1 MNRPNAHP
9 VDAQGRRAR
18 FPRQT
23 TPLTSLGVGELA
35 DRGRALARL
44 RTRAAD
50 LVDEVAVLGEDA
62 ALREGQLLAQGPAG
76 GAEAARA
83 VRADPEADRH
93 RHHASNG
100 PARHVVLLAT
110 WQR

>member
-44 RTRAAD
+44 SARAAD

-62 ALREGQLLAQGPAG
+62 AVREGQLLAQGPAG
-76 GAEAARA
+76 VAVTPRAIGADA
-83 VRADPEADRH
+83 EADRH

-100 PARHVVLLAT
+100 PARHEVLLAT
-110 WQR
+110 RQR